1 MSPQELFS
9 LLIVNNIDF
18 NGNIELTDD
27 GVLWS
32 FKLDIPEWEE
42 NFDVELELIEAL
54 EEDLEYIGA
63 LLEVYEENMVDVD
76 VEEIQFEGN
85 AAFADLVIDSIEI
98 EVI

>member
-32 FKLDIPEWEE
+32 FKLDIPEGEE